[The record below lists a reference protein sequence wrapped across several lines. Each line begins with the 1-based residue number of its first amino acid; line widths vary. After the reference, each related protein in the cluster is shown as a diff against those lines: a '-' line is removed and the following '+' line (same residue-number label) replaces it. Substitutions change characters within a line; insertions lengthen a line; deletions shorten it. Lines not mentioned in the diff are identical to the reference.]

1 MEISQKVRA
10 KLTEAIQLWADQTPI
25 GKPAI
30 LGNAVFFNI
39 VRVLQNKTDEIDAI
53 FNGYRLNGRTIR
65 RKIID

>member
-10 KLTEAIQLWADQTPI
+10 KLAEAIQMWADEALI

-39 VRVLQNKTDEIDAI
+39 VRVL
-53 FNGYRLNGRTIR
+53 
-65 RKIID
+65 